1 MMHSQSQQV
10 KSNQYFLLPIDQHWV
25 RLELHTDMLVHR
37 LAMQV
42 EPSDSS
48 YMPSL
53 VVVSG
58 GDTIHSLKELKTINI
73 GAVETEV
80 VLLQDLTEVSA
91 LLSLTQQAICYWSN
105 IRIIT

>member
-1 MMHSQSQQV
+1 M
-10 KSNQYFLLPIDQHWV
+10 
-25 RLELHTDMLVHR
+25 RLELHADMLVHR
-37 LAMQV
+37 LVMQV

-58 GDTIHSLKELKTINI
+58 GDTVHALKELKTINI

-80 VLLQDLTEVSA
+80 VLLQDLTEVGLGFGLGKILA
-91 LLSLTQQAICYWSN
+91 L
-105 IRIIT
+105 